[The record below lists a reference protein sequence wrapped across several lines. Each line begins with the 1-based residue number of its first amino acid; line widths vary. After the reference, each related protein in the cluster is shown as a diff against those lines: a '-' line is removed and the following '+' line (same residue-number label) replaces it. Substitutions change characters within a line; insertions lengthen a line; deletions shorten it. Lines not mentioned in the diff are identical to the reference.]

1 MKILAATNNAHKIS
15 EVSEILSPLGI
26 EVVSPNSLGI
36 SADPEENGT
45 TFEENAR
52 IKAQAFL
59 EKAGLPVLADDSGL
73 EVKALDGAPGVHSAR
88 YAYGS
93 DMDRVHKLLNALCEK
108 ADRSARFVS
117 VLALA
122 FPDGRILTARGEC
135 PGIIS
140 HKPIGENGFG
150 YDPVFFVEQYGKT
163 FAELTSKQKNKI
175 SHRGKA
181 FEALKKQLAEFTQL

>member
-15 EVSEILSPLGI
+15 EFSEILSPLGI
-26 EVVSPNSLGI
+26 AVVSPHSLGI

-122 FPDGRILTARGEC
+122 LPDGRILTARGEC
-135 PGIIS
+135 PGLLS
-140 HKPIGENGFG
+140 HKPIGETGFG

>member
-15 EVSEILSPLGI
+15 EFSEILSPLGI

-73 EVKALDGAPGVHSAR
+73 EVKALDGAPGVRSAR

>member
-15 EVSEILSPLGI
+15 EFSEILSPLGI